1 MKNQCDLDDAKSLLL
16 NDAEIR
22 VVPRFSADPLLA
34 ELDRR
39 HVLAD
44 EPEVQAEERRQQ
56 DGQETWRRAR
66 VSLLLNTW
74 RTSGHRSALATT
86 VEIPKCTRDK
96 RRNIKVYLRQKPQ
109 YYSTLSTNV
118 AIF

>member
-1 MKNQCDLDDAKSLLL
+1 MKNLCDRDDAKSLLL

-56 DGQETWRRAR
+56 DGQETWRRGTCQPVA
-66 VSLLLNTW
+66 VLDFHSA
-74 RTSGHRSALATT
+74 SGRRSALADPY
-86 VEIPKCTRDK
+86 VP
-96 RRNIKVYLRQKPQ
+96 
-109 YYSTLSTNV
+109 
-118 AIF
+118 